1 MQLLAEDLSR
11 NRSLS
16 KEGKLHILL
25 IIMKFFVTSLHEL
38 PDSVG
43 LQQQSSTSKSLSLH
57 SKLQWA
63 GPTRIVFC
71 GGAESKVRE
80 QRCRPLKKKDS
91 FLQLLVAPESSRS
104 EGAGPRISKRWICFE
119 EEMKSTCSYKS
130 TSHSF
135 SAQPWPI
142 FLLSAFSI
150 ELIFD
155 RSPRLLRT
163 G

>member
-1 MQLLAEDLSR
+1 M
-11 NRSLS
+11 
-16 KEGKLHILL
+16 L

-63 GPTRIVFC
+63 GPTRIVLC

-80 QRCRPLKKKDS
+80 QRCRPLEKKHNRILY
-91 FLQLLVAPESSRS
+91 LQLLVAPESSHS

-150 ELIFD
+150 ELIFY
-155 RSPRLLRT
+155 RSPRFLWT